1 MIRHVEERA
10 RTTQWLAFRTRSRHE
25 KKVRDDLARR
35 GIESFL
41 PLYPRWSRWKDR
53 TMRIE
58 DPLFPGYCFG
68 RFVPG
73 VPGQLLSALR
83 VPGVVGVVST
93 CGRPEPVLDEEID
106 AIQRLMDSEL
116 LYDPHPFLAIGT
128 VVEVARG
135 PLAGLRGTLLRKDR
149 VARLVLSISL
159 IRQAAAVEIHPA
171 DVIVVANRMGLRIS
185 AAISEG
191 T

>member
-1 MIRHVEERA
+1 MIRHVEEET
-10 RTTQWLAFRTRSRHE
+10 RTAQWLALRTRSRHE
-25 KKVRDDLARR
+25 KKVRDDLERR
-35 GIESFL
+35 EIKSFL
-41 PLYPRWSRWKDR
+41 PLYRRWSRWKDR

-73 VPGQLLSALR
+73 IPGQLLGALR

-93 CGRPEPVLDEEID
+93 RGRPEPVPDEEMD
-106 AIQRLMDSEL
+106 AIQRLMDSKL

-128 VVEVARG
+128 EVEVVRG

-159 IRQAAAVEIHPA
+159 IRQAAAVEVHPA
-171 DVIVVANRMGLRIS
+171 DVMPVTDRTAFRVS
-185 AAISEG
+185 AVLPEG
-191 T
+191 S

>member
-58 DPLFPGYCFG
+58 DPLFSGYCFG
-68 RFVPG
+68 RLGPA
-73 VPGQLLSALR
+73 QLVSALR

-93 CGRPEPVLDEEID
+93 RGRPDAVPESEIH
-106 AIQRLMDSEL
+106 AIQRLMDSKL

-128 VVEVARG
+128 EVEVVHG
-135 PLAGLRGTLLRKDR
+135 PLTGLRGTLLRKDR

-171 DVIVVANRMGLRIS
+171 DVTLVTSRAGARVA
-185 AAISEG
+185 AAIPEG
-191 T
+191 S